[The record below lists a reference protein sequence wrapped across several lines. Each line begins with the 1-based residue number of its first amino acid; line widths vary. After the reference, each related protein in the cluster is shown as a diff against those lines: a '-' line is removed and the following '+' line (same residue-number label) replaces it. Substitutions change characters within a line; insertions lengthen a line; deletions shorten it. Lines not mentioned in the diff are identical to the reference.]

1 VIQFLLKI
9 KFILLLILFSG
20 CSSYDSLVLDKRIR
34 IEKNEGYEFIFDYDK
49 SGSTVKKNADR
60 TSHPYKTERY
70 FKGKNSPGPAG
81 TIITGGI
88 LESVRGNYR
97 EAEFLF
103 HETESLLSDGSPQ
116 NNLAVVYE
124 ASGRYHEAFSM
135 YSRAIL
141 IAPEDKF
148 FRSNFLLFL
157 NQNYKEASEPVKK
170 IRR

>member
-1 VIQFLLKI
+1 MQFLLKI
-9 KFILLLILFSG
+9 KILPLLVLFSG
-20 CSSYDSLVLDKRIR
+20 CSSYDSLVLDKRLR
-34 IEKNEGYEFIFDYDK
+34 IEKNEEYDFIFNYDK

-88 LESVRGNYR
+88 LESGRGNYK

-103 HETESLLSDGSPQ
+103 RETESLLSDGSPQ

-124 ASGRYHEAFSM
+124 ASGRYNEAFSM
-135 YSRAIL
+135 YSRALL
-141 IAPEDKF
+141 IAPEDKI

-157 NQNYKEASEPVKK
+157 NQNYKETAEPVKK
-170 IRR
+170 TRR